1 MIRTWL
7 KGILTHRLGRLAG
20 AILGV
25 AFTVA
30 LLASIGAFIAS
41 GAATMTQYAVKDVP
55 VDWQVL
61 LSHSTDAQLVKEA
74 INQSAA
80 PTALEEVGYAEV
92 SGLTANTGGSVQTT
106 GAGQILGI
114 SPKYR
119 AQFPAEVRHL
129 LGANQGVLIAQQ
141 TASNLHVKPGDT
153 VTIQRIGVP
162 PYDLKI
168 DGVVDLPNVDSL
180 FQAIG
185 LPPGAAPQAPP
196 DNVLLLP
203 AEQWH
208 LIFDP
213 QATVR
218 PDTVHTQLHVRIT
231 HALPADPSAAHQTVQ
246 QMAKNLEVRIV
257 GKGIVG
263 NNIAARLGSV
273 QADAAYSR
281 LLFLFLGL
289 PGAILAILLTLSVAS
304 SGKKRRRKEQALL
317 QIRGAAVKTILRL
330 QAVEALIVA
339 LGGVLAGLILAA
351 LITRSFAPLNT
362 LLGSSGILWTLGAA
376 GVGFL
381 LAFFAILYPAWLEIR
396 HSTVASAQMIVGRRT
411 GKPPWQRLYLDV
423 IVLLI
428 SLLEYWRTAS
438 SGYQIV
444 LAPEG
449 LTTTSIH
456 YEAFI
461 APLFLWIGAVLLASR
476 LLEAGLARGRGLL
489 ARLLT
494 PLARGLSGVVSASLS
509 RQRGLIT
516 RGIIL
521 VALAVSFAVSTAVF
535 NTTYNAQSKVDAEL
549 TNGSDVTV
557 TGTTA
562 SPPSSKLAELNALP
576 GVAAVQPMK
585 HRLVYV
591 GNDLQDIFGIN
602 PKTIGQ
608 ATNISNAFF
617 VGGNAQATLA
627 ALANQADGVLVS
639 AETAKDYQLNLG
651 DKLTLRLQNAQDHQ
665 YHEVSFH
672 FLGVVRKFPTAP
684 KDSFLVANQSYLSQQ
699 TGSDVAEIMLMRAK
713 GSSSDLAARAQTV
726 VSSLP
731 GTKVVDINSTQRTV
745 NSSLTAIDLHG
756 LTRLELIFAIIL
768 VAGSTGLIL
777 ALGLAER
784 RRMFAILAALG
795 AKKNQ
800 LGAFVWSEGLLI
812 LTGGS
817 VLGVVLGLGVAQ
829 MLVKVLT
836 GVFDPP
842 PEFLSL
848 PWSYLVL
855 LAGAALVSTVAAVMG
870 TTKLSHRPAVE
881 EMRNL

>member
-7 KGILTHRLGRLAG
+7 KGIITHRLGRLVG
-20 AILGV
+20 AIVGV
-25 AFTVA
+25 ALTVA
-30 LLASIGAFIAS
+30 LLASIGTFIAS
-41 GAATMTQYAVKDVP
+41 GAATMTQYALKVVP

-61 LSHSTDAQLVKEA
+61 LSHSSDAQFVKEA
-74 INQSAA
+74 IKQSAA
-80 PTALEEVGYAEV
+80 PTALEEVGYADV
-92 SGLTANTGGSVQTT
+92 SGLTANTSGSVQTT

-114 SPKYR
+114 SSKYL
-119 AQFPAEVRHL
+119 AQFPEEVRYL
-129 LGANQGVLIAQQ
+129 LGAKQGVLIAQQ
-141 TASNLHVKPGDT
+141 TASNLHVKPGDI
-153 VTIQRIGVP
+153 VTIQRIGLK
-162 PYDLKI
+162 PYNLKI
-168 DGVVDLPNVDSL
+168 AGVVDLPNVDSL

-196 DNVLLLP
+196 DNVILLP
-203 AEQWH
+203 ANQWH
-208 LIFDP
+208 MIFDP

-218 PDTVHTQLHVRIT
+218 PDTVHTQFHVRIT
-231 HALPADPSAAHQTVQ
+231 HVLPADPSAAHQTVQ
-246 QMAKNLEVRIV
+246 EMAKNLEVRIV

-289 PGAILAILLTLSVAS
+289 PGAILAILLTISVAS
-304 SGKKRRRKEQALL
+304 AGKKRRRKEQALL
-317 QIRGAAVKTILRL
+317 QIRGASIKTILRM

-339 LGGVLAGLILAA
+339 VGGVLAGLILAF
-351 LITRSFAPLNT
+351 LISRSFVPGNPFLSAGALQ
-362 LLGSSGILWTLGAA
+362 WTLGAA
-376 GVGFL
+376 GTGFL
-381 LAFFAILYPAWLEIR
+381 LAIFAILYPAWSEIR
-396 HSTVASAQMIVGRRT
+396 HSTVASAQKVVGQST
-411 GKPPWQRLYLDV
+411 GKPPWQRLYLDI
-423 IVLLI
+423 IVLMI

-461 APLFLWIGAVLLASR
+461 APLFLWIGAVLLMSR
-476 LLEAGLARGRGLL
+476 LLEGGLARGRS
-489 ARLLT
+489 LLT
-494 PLARGLSGVVSASLS
+494 CLLLPLTHGLSGVVSASLS
-509 RQRGLIT
+509 RQRALIT

-535 NTTYNAQSKVDAEL
+535 NTTYNAQAKVDAEL
-549 TNGSDVTV
+549 TNGSDVTI
-557 TGTTA
+557 TGATTF
-562 SPPSSKLAELNALP
+562 PPSSKLAELKALP
-576 GVAAVQPMK
+576 GLAALQSMQ

-591 GNDLQDIFGIN
+591 GNDLQDIYGIDAT
-602 PKTIGQ
+602 KIGQ
-608 ATNISNAFF
+608 ATHISNAFF
-617 VGGNAQATLA
+617 VGGNAQATLT

-651 DKLTLRLQNAQDHQ
+651 DKLTLRLQKANDHQ
-665 YHEVSFH
+665 YHEVTFH
-672 FLGVVRKFPTAP
+672 FLGIVRKFPTAP
-684 KDSFLVANQSYLSQQ
+684 KDSFIVANKSYLSQQ
-699 TGSDVAEIMLMRAK
+699 TGSNVSEIMLLRAK
-713 GSSSDLAARAQTV
+713 GNSSELAAQAQTV
-726 VSSLP
+726 VNSLP
-731 GTKVVDINSTQRTV
+731 GIKVVDINSTQRTV

-795 AKKNQ
+795 ARKNQ

-812 LTGGS
+812 LTGGG
-817 VLGVVLGLGVAQ
+817 LIGVVLGLGVAQ

-842 PEFLSL
+842 PEFLSM

-855 LAGAALVSTVAAVMG
+855 MGAAALVSTVAAVMS